1 MLALPPS
8 VAGLVSVSLAT
19 SVSCICSCN
28 CIRIRCVEEHL
39 RVEPTRTASV
49 ISGHWDWSCYCS
61 GIACVCCCRLISSS
75 PEIGPSV
82 WATFPLFL
90 LRLLLLPFLA
100 WMVFNYSRANCADNG
115 PLFAVRDFKIAIC
128 LKC

>member
-75 PEIGPSV
+75 PEFGPSV
-82 WATFPLFL
+82 WATFLCSHSGCSCSCSWPGWSSITAEQTAPTTGHCLQFATL
-90 LRLLLLPFLA
+90 K
-100 WMVFNYSRANCADNG
+100 SR
-115 PLFAVRDFKIAIC
+115 FV
-128 LKC
+128 